1 MSLIT
6 VVSPVNAYVFTEYI
20 RPRLQ
25 AMIQGP
31 ATKVRPAVRATYASC
46 LSSLAHTSL
55 RILDRVQALRADGS
69 IPNIDP
75 EAEGGVATTTA
86 YQNLYDVA
94 RFDLMEHFELHTK
107 TLLTD
112 SDATVRRAF
121 LGSVSS
127 LCVFFGSSE
136 ANDVILSHLN
146 TYLNDRDWMLKCS
159 FFQTIVGVA
168 TFVGSASLEDF
179 ILPLMIQALT
189 DPEEFVVEKVLS
201 SFASMAELGL
211 FQRSKTWEMVDV
223 VARFMIHPDV
233 WIREAASH
241 YISAATRFLSQ
252 PDIQCMILPLVK
264 PYLKAD
270 AIEFSAP
277 ILLDALKRPL
287 SRPVFEMA
295 STWATKAE
303 RGIFWKPIQQQRT
316 FSFAGPDQTVPTIS
330 SRELTPGALRKFP
343 KNEEDD
349 QWLTRLRNLGMGADD
364 EFKLLALKD
373 YIGRMAQRRPREA
386 AGNESS
392 RLNGIVKLKEL
403 EVTPLTVFFE
413 THRKSRTTILQASS
427 SDIHWSSGRRTP
439 RTITDALMDAST
451 NIDDPQTS
459 RKKSHVS
466 SRKERHD
473 GELAALPIPSGVQ
486 EGWRGASNSPSSLS
500 SSPGVGA
507 TFRDSARPPTA
518 PSTRASSR
526 TQTRT
531 EIINDNRSDDTLTPI
546 GSLEG
551 GPSRD
556 RNTVK
561 HKPSA
566 ISLLNRRETPKTIAD
581 TSTDA
586 TNATGEIDGIFS
598 HEAATEIAP
607 INERTNRKSSPMAV
621 VEADHT
627 YGGNDPNIL
636 KMLNGLASDNY
647 PSDLMDFGPNVLPIS
662 RRLLR
667 QSDTSEADT
676 PWRPRGIH
684 VATFSEH
691 AGPINRILASPD
703 HLFFITASDD
713 GTVKVWDT
721 LRLERNLIHRSRQTY
736 KQNENAK
743 VLTIVF
749 IENTHTFISC
759 ATDGSVHAVKVDCT
773 LVGDTTKYGK
783 LRLVREHRLQDY
795 EYAIWC
801 DHFKADAKSVLIVAT
816 NTSQIRT
823 FDLRTMTN
831 LYTFSNPLHHGAV
844 TTFCIDKKHN
854 WLLLGTSHGVLDLWD
869 LRFHLHLKSW
879 GLAGITPIHR
889 LQIHPHRGRGRWVC
903 VAGGTSNSDITVWD
917 IEKAQCREAY
927 QANAYLTKITTIP
940 SNNREFLK
948 AYEPLKV
955 DDETPETMLARFAT
969 ALPPANTAVPDP
981 GIRSMVIGTDTPDDG
996 REAKYAFALT
1006 SGPDRKL
1013 RFWDLTRVEASILI
1027 SGLDI
1032 DEPQP
1037 KYTVTHPTTS
1047 LIVNTEKPHQPHPIS
1062 SAGPPIATNAGTGE
1076 HKTKSNSG
1084 VKRAGTRQPRSAVIS
1099 RLQQHLTRSHLDEI
1113 LDIEVLGRPVG
1124 MVISVDRKGCIY
1136 VFQ

>member
-1 MSLIT
+1 M
-6 VVSPVNAYVFTEYI
+6 VSPVNAYVFTEYI

-25 AMIQGP
+25 TIIQGP

-46 LSSLAHTSL
+46 LSSLAHASL

-75 EAEGGVATTTA
+75 EAEDGVATTTA

-112 SDATVRRAF
+112 SDPTVRRAF

-136 ANDVILSHLN
+136 TNDVILSHLN

-168 TFVGSASLEDF
+168 TFVGSTSLEDF

-201 SFASMAELGL
+201 SFATMAELGL

-223 VARFMIHPDV
+223 VARFTIHPNV
-233 WIREAASH
+233 WIREAAAH
-241 YISAATRFLSQ
+241 YIWAATRFLSQ
-252 PDIQCMILPLVK
+252 PDLQCIILPLLK

-270 AIEFSAP
+270 AIDLSGP
-277 ILLDALKRPL
+277 ILLDAVKKPL
-287 SRPVFEMA
+287 PRPVFEMA
-295 STWATKAE
+295 STWATKVE
-303 RGIFWKPIQQQRT
+303 RGIFWKPIQEQRT
-316 FSFAGPDQTVPTIS
+316 FSFAGPDQTVPAMS
-330 SRELTPGALRKFP
+330 SRELTSGALRKFP

-349 QWLTRLRNLGMGADD
+349 QWLTRLRDLGMGADD
-364 EFKLLALKD
+364 EFKLLALRD

-386 AGNESS
+386 AGNELS

-403 EVTPLTVFFE
+403 QVTPLTVFFE
-413 THRKSRTTILQASS
+413 NHRKPMTTRLQAVN
-427 SDIHWSSGRRTP
+427 SDIQWSSGRRTP

-466 SRKERHD
+466 SRKERRD
-473 GELAALPIPSGVQ
+473 GELTTQPIPSGLQ
-486 EGWRGASNSPSSLS
+486 EGWRGASNTTSLS
-500 SSPGVGA
+500 SSPMVGA
-507 TFRDSARPPTA
+507 TFLDLAKPPTA
-518 PSTRASSR
+518 PSIRASSR
-526 TQTRT
+526 MPIRT
-531 EIINDNRSDDTLTPI
+531 GVMDDSRSDGTLTPI

-566 ISLLNRRETPKTIAD
+566 ISLLHQRENPKTIAD

-598 HEAATEIAP
+598 HEAVNEIAP
-607 INERTNRKSSPMAV
+607 INEQTNRKSSPMAV
-621 VEADHT
+621 VEAGHT
-627 YGGNDPNIL
+627 YGGNDPNVL
-636 KMLNGLASDNY
+636 KMLNGLASENY

-662 RRLLR
+662 HRLSR

-721 LRLERNLIHRSRQTY
+721 LRLERNLIHRSRQTH

-749 IENTHTFISC
+749 VENTHTFISC
-759 ATDGSVHAVKVDCT
+759 ATDGSIHAVKVDCT
-773 LVGDTTKYGK
+773 LAGDTTKYGK
-783 LRLVREHRLQDY
+783 LRLVREHRLPDY

-816 NTSQIRT
+816 NTSRIRI

-831 LYTFSNPLHHGAV
+831 LYTFSNPLHHGSV

-879 GLAGITPIHR
+879 RLAGITPIHR

-903 VAGGTSNSDITVWD
+903 VAGGTGNSDITVWD
-917 IEKAQCREAY
+917 IEKALCREAY
-927 QANAYLTKITTIP
+927 QANACHTKPTIIP

-955 DDETPETMLARFAT
+955 DDETPETMLGRFAT
-969 ALPPANTAVPDP
+969 ALPPANTAMPDP
-981 GIRSMVIGTDTPDDG
+981 GTRSMVIGTDNPDDG

-1013 RFWDLTRVEASILI
+1013 RFWDLTRVEASVVI

-1047 LIVNTEKPHQPHPIS
+1047 LIVNTEIPHQLRPTS
-1062 SAGPPIATNAGTGE
+1062 SAGPPIATNAGNGE
-1076 HKTKSNSG
+1076 LKTKSNSG
-1084 VKRAGTRQPRSAVIS
+1084 AKRVGMRQPRSAVIS

-1113 LDIEVLGRPVG
+1113 LDVEVLVRPVG
-1124 MVISVDRKGCIY
+1124 MVVSVDRKGCIY